1 LKKKKNDE
9 EISKNE
15 LNPLKFQFITEN
27 DNNFKTIDLKL
38 QLLNSERSN
47 PFMNSSTL
55 RRTIDSN
62 RDDSVLINTA
72 REFNNED
79 IKKNSFA
86 NN

>member
-1 LKKKKNDE
+1 
-9 EISKNE
+9 
-15 LNPLKFQFITEN
+15 
-27 DNNFKTIDLKL
+27 LKL

-79 IKKNSFA
+79 IKKSSFA